1 MSAQSDLIDFF
12 QLNAT
17 FDPTT
22 RSTSEVVRSSDRTQ
36 LKRQIITVKKWKRQ
50 PEPIGMGGSGIIW
63 LEHDEDGKERVVKQ
77 ILKATTTTPLRTN
90 YKRELQALGRLS
102 KVSSKNSYQCFSK
115 FDHCPAPGSFCTLLW
130 MV

>member
-22 RSTSEVVRSSDRTQ
+22 RSTREVIRSSDRAQ
-36 LKRQIITVKKWKRQ
+36 LKRQIVTVKEWKRQ
-50 PEPIGMGGSGIIW
+50 VEPIGIGGSGVIW
-63 LEHDEDGKERVVKQ
+63 LEQDGDGGERAVKQ
-77 ILKATTTTPLRTN
+77 IFKATTTTPLQTD

-102 KVSSKNSYQCFSK
+102 QVSSKNSY
-115 FDHCPAPGSFCTLLW
+115 
-130 MV
+130 